1 MADAGFFK
9 GTSADQDR
17 RFADKE
23 QKLLKS
29 TKFPAH
35 FDKKVDMRKVN
46 MNVIKPWIAKKI
58 VEFVGFEDDILIGYA
73 MELLDEPAP
82 DPKKM
87 QLLLTSFLA
96 KDAPI
101 FMSAL
106 WTLLLEAQTE
116 VTGVPRTFVEE
127 KKEEMRKARE
137 GDTRAIGIVEDGGA
151 EEAGGAEAEDS
162 TMTVEVEAEA
172 GREIQVGVVAV
183 VVEAVVPLVAAPLLI
198 AAPAR
203 ALVLEIP
210 HRQAATDIVL
220 RRPEG
225 DPRPA
230 TSTAPA
236 PLPPPD
242 AEALSVAQSPAP
254 PGRVPSL
261 APLPQE
267 GADPAPRHILLLRA
281 TTAARTAAATAAARP
296 RAGAASRPPTGAP
309 RQGAPRREESPGA
322 AAPSGSRSRSPPHR
336 RSSPETRRGGKM
348 RASPSRSSRSRS
360 RGGRDRS
367 TDSAG
372 GARKMEVD
380 DGELKIKGQAE
391 AERRK
396 SKWDDEDVLAR
407 SKLELEKRENEL
419 KEKALRNKVLKTRK
433 ASNA

>member
-116 VTGVPRTFVEE
+116 VTGVPRRSMKGTDGRVW
-127 KKEEMRKARE
+127 MSCR
-137 GDTRAIGIVEDGGA
+137 IVEDGGVG
-151 EEAGGAEAEDS
+151 EAAGAEAEDL

-183 VVEAVVPLVAAPLLI
+183 VVEAVVPLVAAPLPI
-198 AAPAR
+198 AAPAP
-203 ALVLEIP
+203 ALVPEIP
-210 HRQAATDIVL
+210 HRQAATDIAL
-220 RRPEG
+220 RRPE
-225 DPRPA
+225 DAPRLA

-242 AEALSVAQSPAP
+242 AEALPAAQSPAP

-261 APLPQE
+261 ALLPQAD
-267 GADPAPRHILLLRA
+267 ADPAPPHTPLLRA

-296 RAGAASRPPTGAP
+296 LAGAASRPPTGAP
-309 RQGAPRREESPGA
+309 RHGAPRREESPGA
-322 AAPSGSRSRSPPHR
+322 AAPSGSRSPPHR

-348 RASPSRSSRSRS
+348 RASPSRSSTSRS

-367 TDSAG
+367 NDSAG
-372 GARKMEVD
+372 AVRKMDLVD